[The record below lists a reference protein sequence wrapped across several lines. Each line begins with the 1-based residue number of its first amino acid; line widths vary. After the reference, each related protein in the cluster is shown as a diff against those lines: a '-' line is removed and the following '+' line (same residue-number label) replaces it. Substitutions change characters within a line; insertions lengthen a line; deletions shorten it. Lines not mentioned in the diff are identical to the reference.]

1 MELSDIVPPKTV
13 SRAWVFSG
21 APVTHVSGLSM
32 MCYHSMGS
40 AKERSKY
47 WTFVLTSHASKVM
60 LKIRQARLQQYLNR
74 ELPDVQA
81 GFRTGRGTRDL

>member
-1 MELSDIVPPKTV
+1 
-13 SRAWVFSG
+13 
-21 APVTHVSGLSM
+21 

-60 LKIRQARLQQYLNR
+60 LKILQARLQHSTWIEKFQMYKLGLEKAEEAEI
-74 ELPDVQA
+74 ELQTFA
-81 GFRTGRGTRDL
+81 GS